1 MSKEETNIQREIML
15 ELSKYGIVIRQQCG
29 NFYTEYGSRVQVG
42 FTGISD
48 LQFIRDDGNLIVF
61 IEVKTAKG
69 TPSDE
74 QLNFINFN
82 ISEEVLLNNADMFIQ
97 ILQKK
102 ITSIERPEILKT
114 IADSGVSVS
123 HFAPPDEHK
132 IH

>member
-69 TPSDE
+69 TPSNE
-74 QLNFINFN
+74 QLNFIDFINN
-82 ISEEVLLNNADMFIQ
+82 KKSKHLRAGIARSVEEALDLI
-97 ILQKK
+97 K
-102 ITSIERPEILKT
+102 
-114 IADSGVSVS
+114 
-123 HFAPPDEHK
+123 
-132 IH
+132 